1 MQNNNIE
8 NINFT
13 TINHYIPMPGS
24 MMFRHPEQYN
34 IEIVANATYLDIL
47 DWDLA
52 LFKQGKNP
60 ISYNNM
66 MKVYNYCDKEQR
78 DLKQVTEDTLE
89 RIRKTKK
96 LLDGKLMQE
105 VVKYIQ
111 HGILTMADL
120 QGIQRI

>member
-1 MQNNNIE
+1 MPTETE
-8 NINFT
+8 NTF
-13 TINHYIPMPGS
+13 
-24 MMFRHPEQYN
+24 PENYS
-34 IEIVANATYLDIL
+34 YLKRI
-47 DWDLA
+47 
-52 LFKQGKNP
+52 
-60 ISYNNM
+60 

>member
-1 MQNNNIE
+1 MAWCSELGILAELEIILGMPTETENNFQE
-8 NINFT
+8 N
-13 TINHYIPMPGS
+13 YS
-24 MMFRHPEQYN
+24 
-34 IEIVANATYLDIL
+34 YL
-47 DWDLA
+47 
-52 LFKQGKNP
+52 KR
-60 ISYNNM
+60 M

>member
-1 MQNNNIE
+1 MPTETENNFQE
-8 NINFT
+8 N
-13 TINHYIPMPGS
+13 YS
-24 MMFRHPEQYN
+24 
-34 IEIVANATYLDIL
+34 YLKRI
-47 DWDLA
+47 
-52 LFKQGKNP
+52 
-60 ISYNNM
+60 

>member
-1 MQNNNIE
+1 MPTETENNFQE
-8 NINFT
+8 N
-13 TINHYIPMPGS
+13 YS
-24 MMFRHPEQYN
+24 
-34 IEIVANATYLDIL
+34 YL
-47 DWDLA
+47 
-52 LFKQGKNP
+52 KR
-60 ISYNNM
+60 M

>member
-1 MQNNNIE
+1 MPTETENNFQE
-8 NINFT
+8 N
-13 TINHYIPMPGS
+13 YS
-24 MMFRHPEQYN
+24 
-34 IEIVANATYLDIL
+34 YL
-47 DWDLA
+47 
-52 LFKQGKNP
+52 KR
-60 ISYNNM
+60 M

-120 QGIQRI
+120 QGNQRI